1 MRYLKLV
8 ILVSAYALIPPA
20 FARTCCPTGC
30 VQDGN
35 RCETTGPLWT
45 KCTPIP
51 CAGGTQ
57 LRITT
62 ANRPARSPSGGSFGG
77 QTYAA
82 PVQPA
87 PQCISMNPTKAQLD
101 EATNNCVNALT
112 RNAQFSGCRFEDD
125 AGRAED
131 QRTGLSCPER
141 QAVLAKQCPK
151 RCADYASATTRCA
164 GMDPNSVWHMFF
176 GDISG
181 GAVGS
186 ARVERCGPPLRASV
200 SSRRQ
205 PPPRSGP

>member
-8 ILVSAYALIPPA
+8 ILVSAYALIP
-20 FARTCCPTGC
+20 ARVCANLLP
-30 VQDGN
+30 N
-35 RCETTGPLWT
+35 RLRARRESVRDHRSALDQMHSHPLRR
-45 KCTPIP
+45 
-51 CAGGTQ
+51 G
-57 LRITT
+57 
-62 ANRPARSPSGGSFGG
+62 
-77 QTYAA
+77 YAA
-82 PVQPA
+82 SDYDGKPSCSKPVRRVLWRPDLCGPSSA
-87 PQCISMNPTKAQLD
+87 CAAVHID
-101 EATNNCVNALT
+101 EPDQSTARRGDQYVNALT

-141 QAVLAKQCPK
+141 QAVLAKQCLK

-186 ARVERCGPPLRASV
+186 ARVERCGPTLRASV